1 METQAFGVGLEVWVG
16 VPKMETRGREIQVR
30 RLSRLHLRGSRKPGA
45 AFREHGPMGSLE
57 GSVLGICNFF
67 LVIIKY

>member
-1 METQAFGVGLEVWVG
+1 MEIRGKETQ
-16 VPKMETRGREIQVR
+16 IR
-30 RLSRLHLRGSRKPGA
+30 RLSRLHLRGFRKPGG

-57 GSVLGICNFF
+57 RSMLGTCSFF